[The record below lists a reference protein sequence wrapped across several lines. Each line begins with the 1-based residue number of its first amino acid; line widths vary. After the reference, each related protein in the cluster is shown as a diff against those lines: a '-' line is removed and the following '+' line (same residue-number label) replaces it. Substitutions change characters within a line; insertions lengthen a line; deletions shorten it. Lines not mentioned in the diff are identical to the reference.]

1 MGKLNVV
8 TAKNPKELFEAIG
21 LTEYEAAD
29 AVFRAKLNSDISG
42 LFSKS
47 KLTHEALAKK
57 VGTSRTRIT
66 ALLNRSRSDIS
77 TDFML
82 KVLAALGYT
91 VEPRLKKIA

>member
-21 LTEYEAAD
+21 LTECEAAD
-29 AVFRAKLNSDISG
+29 AIFRAKLNSDISS
-42 LFSKS
+42 LFGKS